1 MSCVIPE
8 GCDKFLSERLLGSA
22 KEKRL
27 GFCRMVLI
35 WMIWMERNRRIFNGK

>member
-1 MSCVIPE
+1 MSCVFPE

-27 GFCRMVLI
+27 NCCGAVVEWFLY
-35 WMIWMERNRRIFNGK
+35 G